1 MIKKDLINLK
11 STEALKFII
20 DGIDAL
26 IYIIDIET
34 YEILYANQHCIEEFG
49 DIVGKTCYSVLQKDK
64 KQACD
69 NCDLLDN
76 KYPKEV
82 GATYKWEHL
91 NTKNNKYYIFSD
103 KITLINDR
111 KVKVQIGI
119 NITKQKELETK
130 ILEQKTKNIET
141 FEALSNSTIEGLI
154 IYDENK
160 HCVSTNS
167 VAPELFGYNPNE
179 MIGKNA
185 FEFIAYES
193 VNHVKQV
200 INNQNQE
207 PYEAI
212 MLRKDGTKFPAILR
226 GKDIQLEGKEIR
238 VSAIMDITKIKEK
251 EEEILKLAY
260 YDSLTSLPNRSLLE
274 DRANRLIN
282 KNSRNKNYGSL
293 MFIDLDNF
301 KNINDTKGHIIGDM
315 ILIECAKRLSKTI
328 RRYDTVA
335 RFGGDE
341 FIILIDTQ
349 HTDKNSAVKSVR
361 TVANNVLTR
370 LSKPLMIENTEYQL
384 TASIGV
390 AIFNDSITF
399 DELMKRA
406 DSAMYHSKD
415 KGKNSFSFFDPKL
428 QKEIERKTLI
438 TDKLRRAIQNHKI
451 NIHYQKQYNHHQ
463 KVVGVEALLR
473 WTDKTLGYISPIEFI
488 TIAEESDLILQLG
501 NYVIEES
508 IKLISSWEKD
518 KVKKDW
524 KISINISIKQFE
536 KDNFVKNIENN
547 IFKYNIVPNRLR
559 LEFTESLLFKNTDK
573 ALEKINYLKNLGL
586 TLSIDDFGT
595 GYSSLSYLKKLP
607 IDELKIDK
615 SFIDDILTDENDE
628 TIVLAILGIG
638 NKFGFEVIAEGVE
651 TKEMYEKLLTLGC
664 RYFQGYYFAKPVPEE
679 KL

>member
-1 MIKKDLINLK
+1 MIEKNLINLK
-11 STEALKFII
+11 PIEALQFIV
-20 DGIDAL
+20 DGIDA
-26 IYIIDIET
+26 IVYIIDIEN
-34 YEILYANQHCIEEFG
+34 YEILYANYHCIEEFG
-49 DIVGKTCYSVLQKDK
+49 NVVGKTCYSVLQKNK
-64 KQACD
+64 EKPCEECALF
-69 NCDLLDN
+69 NS
-76 KYPKEV
+76 KYPKEI
-82 GATYKWEHL
+82 GSTYKWEHQNSL
-91 NTKNNKYYIFSD
+91 NNKHYIFSERITVINNR
-103 KITLINDR
+103 KIKIQ
-111 KVKVQIGI
+111 VGI
-119 NITKQKELETK
+119 NISKQKELEKK
-130 ILEQKTKNIET
+130 ILEQQSKNIET

-154 IYDENK
+154 IYDEDKKCIN
-160 HCVSTNS
+160 TNS
-167 VAPELFGYNPNE
+167 VAPQLFGYTADE
-179 MIGKNA
+179 MLNKSA

-193 VNHVKQV
+193 VSHVKKV
-200 INNQNQE
+200 IKNQNQE

-226 GKDIQLEGKEIR
+226 GKDIQLEGKDIR

-274 DRANRLIN
+274 NRANRLIN

-315 ILIECAKRLSKTI
+315 ILVECAKRLSKTI

-370 LSKPLMIENTEYQL
+370 LSKPLMIENIEYQL

-451 NIHYQKQYNHHQ
+451 NIHYQKQYNHNQ

-508 IKLISSWEKD
+508 IKLLSKWEKD
-518 KVKKDW
+518 KIKKNW
-524 KISINISIKQFE
+524 RISVNISIKQFE
-536 KDNFVKNIENN
+536 KDDFVKNIENN
-547 IFKYNIVPNRLR
+547 IYKYNIVPNKLR

-573 ALEKINYLKNLGL
+573 ALDKINHLKNLGL

-628 TIVLAILGIG
+628 TIVLAILSIG

-651 TKEMYEKLLTLGC
+651 TKEMYDKLLTLGC
-664 RYFQGYYFAKPVPEE
+664 NYYQGFYFAKPLPVEE
-679 KL
+679 L

>member
-1 MIKKDLINLK
+1 MIAKDLINLK
-11 STEALKFII
+11 SQEALQFIV
-20 DGIDAL
+20 DGIDAI
-26 IYIIDIET
+26 IYIIDIEN
-34 YEILYANQHCIEEFG
+34 YEILYANKHCLEQFG
-49 DIVGKTCYSVLQKDK
+49 SIIGKTCYSALQKDR
-64 KQACD
+64 KQPCD
-69 NCDLLDN
+69 YCDLLDN

-82 GATYKWEHL
+82 GSTYKWEHH
-91 NTKNNKYYIFSD
+91 NTLNNKHYIFSD

-160 HCVSTNS
+160 KCISTNS
-167 VAPELFGYNPNE
+167 VAPELFGYEAQE
-179 MIGKNA
+179 MIGKSA

-193 VNHVKQV
+193 VNHIKNV

-212 MLRKDGTKFPAILR
+212 MLRKDGSKFPAILR
-226 GKDIQLEGKEIR
+226 GRDIQLEGKNIR
-238 VSAIMDITKIKEK
+238 VSAVMDITKIKEK
-251 EEEILKLAY
+251 EEEILQLAY
-260 YDSLTSLPNRSLLE
+260 FDSLTTLPNRTLLE
-274 DRANRLIN
+274 DRASRLIN
-282 KNSRNKNYGSL
+282 KNNRNKNYGAL

-301 KNINDTKGHIIGDM
+301 KNINDTKGHIVGDK
-315 ILIECAKRLSKTI
+315 ILVECAKNLSKTI
-328 RRYDTVA
+328 RKYDTVA

-341 FIILIDTQ
+341 FVVLIDTQ
-349 HTDKNSAVKSVR
+349 HVDKNSAVKSIR
-361 TVANNVLTR
+361 TVANNILRRISQPLTI
-370 LSKPLMIENTEYQL
+370 KNVEYQL
-384 TASIGV
+384 TASIGIS
-390 AIFNDSITF
+390 IFNDNITF

-428 QKEIERKTLI
+428 QKEIERKTI
-438 TDKLRRAIQNHKI
+438 IAEKLRGAIKNNKI
-451 NIHYQKQYNHHQ
+451 KIHYQKQLNQNQ

-473 WTDKTLGYISPIEFI
+473 WTDKTLGYVSPVEFI
-488 TIAEESDLILQLG
+488 AIAEESDLILKLG

-518 KVKKDW
+518 KIKKDW

-536 KDNFVKNIENN
+536 KDNFAKIIEKH
-547 IFKYNIVPNRLR
+547 IYQYNIVPNKLR
-559 LEFTESLLFKNTDK
+559 LEFTESLLLKNTEK
-573 ALEKINYLKNLGL
+573 TLEKINYLKKLGL
-586 TLSIDDFGT
+586 TFSIDDFGT

-628 TIVLAILGIG
+628 TIVLAILEIG

-664 RYFQGYYFAKPVPEE
+664 KYFQGYYFAKPIPEKE
-679 KL
+679 L

>member
-1 MIKKDLINLK
+1 MIPKDLINLK
-11 STEALKFII
+11 SQEALQFIV
-20 DGIDAL
+20 DGIDAI
-26 IYIIDIET
+26 IYIIDIEN
-34 YEILYANQHCIEEFG
+34 YEILYANKHCLEQFG
-49 DIVGKTCYSVLQKDK
+49 SIVGKTCYSVLQKDK
-64 KQACD
+64 KQPCD
-69 NCDLLDN
+69 YCDLLDN

-82 GATYKWEHL
+82 GSTYKWEHQ
-91 NTKNNKYYIFSD
+91 NTLNNKHYIFSD

-160 HCVSTNS
+160 KCISTNS
-167 VAPELFGYNPNE
+167 VAPELFGYKAQE

-193 VNHVKQV
+193 INHIKNV

-207 PYEAI
+207 PYESI
-212 MLRKDGTKFPAILR
+212 MLRKDGSKFPAILR
-226 GKDIQLEGKEIR
+226 GRDIQLEGKNIR
-238 VSAIMDITKIKEK
+238 VSAVMDITKIKEK
-251 EEEILKLAY
+251 EEEILQLAY
-260 YDSLTSLPNRSLLE
+260 FDSLTTLPNRTLLE
-274 DRANRLIN
+274 DRASRLIN
-282 KNSRNKNYGSL
+282 KNNRNKNYGAL

-301 KNINDTKGHIIGDM
+301 KNINDTKGHIVGDK
-315 ILIECAKRLSKTI
+315 ILVECAKNLSKTI
-328 RRYDTVA
+328 RKYDTVA

-341 FIILIDTQ
+341 FVVLIDTQ
-349 HTDKNSAVKSVR
+349 HVDKNSAVKSIR
-361 TVANNVLTR
+361 TVANNILRRISQPLTI
-370 LSKPLMIENTEYQL
+370 KNVEYQL
-384 TASIGV
+384 TASIGIS
-390 AIFNDSITF
+390 IFNDNITF

-428 QKEIERKTLI
+428 QKEIERKTI
-438 TDKLRRAIQNHKI
+438 IAEKLRGAIKNNKI
-451 NIHYQKQYNHHQ
+451 KIHYQKQLNQNQ

-473 WTDKTLGYISPIEFI
+473 WTDKTLGYVSPVEFI
-488 TIAEESDLILQLG
+488 AIAEESDLILKLG

-518 KVKKDW
+518 KIKKDW

-536 KDNFVKNIENN
+536 KDNFAKIIEKH
-547 IFKYNIVPNRLR
+547 IYQYNIVPNKLR
-559 LEFTESLLFKNTDK
+559 LEFTESLLLKNTEK
-573 ALEKINYLKNLGL
+573 TLEKINYLKKLGL
-586 TLSIDDFGT
+586 TFSIDDFGT

-628 TIVLAILGIG
+628 TIVLAILEIG

-664 RYFQGYYFAKPVPEE
+664 KYFQGYYFAKPIPEKE
-679 KL
+679 L